1 MPVFSLGVQPLAND
15 WKKLGEPRA
24 GYAPLEVLLCPQC
37 NLAQLSVVVDPAIM
51 YWRYLYVTSQS
62 AMMRAHFDALWRD
75 VSAGREIKT
84 VLEIGSNDGTLLAC
98 LHDSYGV
105 PNVSGIE
112 AATNLSVEAVKR
124 GIPTTCGF
132 FSAALAE
139 HWLDGKQP
147 PDLILARH
155 VLCHV
160 DDWRDFF
167 KGIETLCGPQTLVV
181 IENPWVQDVLDN
193 DSFDQIYHEHLSY
206 LSIRS
211 ILSVL
216 CGTTL
221 QLARVVHYPIHGGA
235 IALMIQ
241 RVDAKEGMLGV
252 DPSVAEFVAK
262 EDAGLRAWSHF
273 NMNVRWLQQE
283 VAGVIRDLRQSG
295 KTVAALGASA
305 KATVW
310 ANACRFTRK
319 DIAWVADSTLAKQ
332 YTTVPGTDIP
342 VVDEGAIIRDLPDYV
357 LNFAWNFWGQE
368 MADKFEFYR
377 QKGGKFILPVPRL
390 RIV

>member
-1 MPVFSLGVQPLAND
+1 VFSLGLQPLAND
-15 WKKLGEPRA
+15 WKKPGEPRA

-51 YWRYLYVTSQS
+51 YGRYPYVTSQS
-62 AMMRAHFDALWRD
+62 AMMRAHFEALWRD
-75 VSAGREIKT
+75 VSAGRPIKRA
-84 VLEIGSNDGTLLAC
+84 LEIGSNDGTLL
-98 LHDSYGV
+98 HWIKTERGV
-105 PNVSGIE
+105 EDVWGVEPAVNLGVIAREKGIH
-112 AATNLSVEAVKR
+112 
-124 GIPTTCGF
+124 GTCGL
-132 FSAALAE
+132 FSADLAKHLIDSE
-139 HWLDGKQP
+139 VP
-147 PDLILARH
+147 APDVIIARH

-167 KGIETLCGPQTLVV
+167 KGIEMLCGPQTLVV

-193 DSFDQIYHEHLSY
+193 NSFDQIYHEHLSY

-262 EDAGLRAWSHF
+262 EDADPRPWGHF

-283 VAGVIRDLRQSG
+283 VAGVIRDLRESG
-295 KTVAALGASA
+295 QTVAALGASA

-342 VVDEGAIIRDLPDYV
+342 VVDEGAITRDLPDYV